1 MEVIKYSKLKLMN
14 YLQMFKHNIYLYFY
28 DLESDKFE
36 EVIFRFRT
44 FISNIS
50 NFELFN
56 RNYKSLLISGEII
69 KNQLSLFINELDNLD
84 FGEVEII
91 ELREDF
97 NLQSNNLSEKEFLSF
112 IKDNITKSLYL
123 NKDEKII
130 QFYSFS

>member
-1 MEVIKYSKLKLMN
+1 
-14 YLQMFKHNIYLYFY
+14 MFKHNIYLYFY